1 MRRSLPSKALLILC
15 AVLLWTVSAIAGPND
30 GLPKPAVTLDRATP
44 RRAFDGF
51 HQAVHAADYLRAA
64 HFLDLR
70 SVPRNKQPTEGAALA
85 QKLGYVLDRQ
95 LTVDVN
101 SISDAPDGGAGNQGL
116 VVIGTIFVDDEPVP
130 ISLARVRFDDGV
142 QRWIIART
150 TVTMIPELYKD
161 YGARGWE
168 DRLPRVLVTTKFF
181 GVEAWQWI
189 ALVVALMLSWGG
201 GYLLGSLLIGIA
213 RRISKRTATEWD
225 DELVEAARGPTR
237 LIVGVMILWLID
249 DPLRFSPGVAR
260 IAQRIAFPVMVV
272 AVAWLIMGAV
282 SVGTKWIL
290 SRLPTE
296 PGDELKSRGLRTQL
310 TVMRRVTSVI
320 LIVVACAVILMQF
333 EFVRSVGL
341 SLLASAG
348 LVGVVLGFA
357 AQKSLAGVIAGVQ
370 LSITQPIRIGDTVIM
385 DGELGTIEEINLT
398 YVIVKV
404 WDERRLVVPITKFLE
419 TTFQNWTRV
428 APELLGT
435 IMLSVDYTAPVDRI
449 REEVEKIVRG
459 NARWDG
465 RTCKLHVT
473 DVNDKAMTL
482 RILVSARNADDAW
495 DLRCTVRERMMHFLA
510 NLDGGK
516 YLVQVR
522 GRSVEPSTAPPAV
535 GSM

>member
-1 MRRSLPSKALLILC
+1 
-15 AVLLWTVSAIAGPND
+15 VSAIAGPND

-51 HQAVHAADYLRAA
+51 HDAIRVADYLRAA

-70 SVPRNKQPTEGAALA
+70 NIPRNKQAPEGTELA
-85 QKLGYVLDRQ
+85 RKLGYVLDRQ
-95 LTVDVN
+95 LTVNVN
-101 SISDAPDGGAGNQGL
+101 TISDEPDGGAGSRGL
-116 VVIGTIFVDDEPVP
+116 VVVGTIFVDDEPVP

-150 TVTMIPELYKD
+150 TVSMIPELYKD
-161 YGARGWE
+161 FGARGWE
-168 DRLPRVLVTTKFF
+168 DRLPKVLVTTKFF

-189 ALVVALMLSWGG
+189 ALVTALLLSWAG
-201 GYLLGSLLIGIA
+201 GYLLGTLFIGIA
-213 RRISKRTATEWD
+213 RRIAKRTATQWD

-237 LIVGVMILWLID
+237 LIVGVMILWIID
-249 DPLRFSPGVAR
+249 DPLRFSPNVAM
-260 IAQRIAFPVMVV
+260 IAHRIAFPVLVV
-272 AVAWLIMGAV
+272 AVAWLVMGAV

-320 LIVVACAVILMQF
+320 LVVVACAVVLMQF

-370 LSITQPIRIGDTVIM
+370 LSITQPIRIGDTVVM
-385 DGELGTIEEINLT
+385 DGETGTIEEINLT

-435 IMLSVDYTAPVDRI
+435 VTLTVDYAAPVDRI
-449 REEVEKIVRG
+449 RDEVDKIVRG
-459 NARWDG
+459 NPRWDG
-465 RTCKLHVT
+465 RTCKLQVT
-473 DVNDKAMTL
+473 DVGDKAMTL
-482 RILVSARNADDAW
+482 RVLISARNADDAW
-495 DLRCTVRERMMHFLA
+495 DLRCTIREKMMRFLA
-510 NLDGGK
+510 ELDGGR
-516 YLVQVR
+516 YLAQL
-522 GRSVEPSTAPPAV
+522 RSRPIEPAAPASPSAPLSPQ
-535 GSM
+535 SMPR